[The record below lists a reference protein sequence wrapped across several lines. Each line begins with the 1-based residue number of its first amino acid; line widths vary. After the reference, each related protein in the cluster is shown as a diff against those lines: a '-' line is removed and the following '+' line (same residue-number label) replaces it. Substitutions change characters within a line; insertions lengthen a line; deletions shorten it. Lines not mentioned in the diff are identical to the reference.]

1 MVDFWKEAI
10 TECNVR
16 HFSIPRLLNPFLIFH
31 LSVVWLQKIQE
42 KLTLNFKYIIEIKSS
57 LVLSLNFPLFF
68 SKLTL

>member
-16 HFSIPRLLNPFLIFH
+16 HFLIPRLLNPFLIFH

-57 LVLSLNFPLFF
+57 LVLSLNFPLF
-68 SKLTL
+68 